1 MQRLYDH
8 FLTRTYTVSQLVW
21 SQAFPV
27 HIWIVSCDV
36 AWPPV
41 SSLPFVR
48 VRVYVCL
55 GCACS
60 SEVSVLVHS
69 SYFVGP
75 WSLRQ
80 QLACALE
87 EETICFIL
95 SADKPR
101 GMTPA
106 SYVYIH
112 TIYRYDKILKVIR
125 RFRKQDSCIY
135 CCKSSNWHT
144 SHILSRLIQKK
155 NPML

>member
-1 MQRLYDH
+1 MTSKQIIMNCKVMQRLYDH

-48 VRVYVCL
+48 VSVYVCL

-106 SYVYIH
+106 SYMYIH
-112 TIYRYDKILKVIR
+112 TIYRYDKILKVYEGSENKTPVFIVVNP
-125 RFRKQDSCIY
+125 Q
-135 CCKSSNWHT
+135 T
-144 SHILSRLIQKK
+144 GILLTF
-155 NPML
+155 